1 MSTKLYSGLIIN
13 IGDILEEGRKQAV
26 VSVNIVLLKT
36 YWKIGKEIVEYEQNG
51 KEKAEYG
58 SVLLNN
64 LSKDLRLRYGKGFSM
79 SNVYLMRLLFIK
91 YPIFQTVSGKFKRS
105 KKLQK
110 VSAKSKAS
118 QISQTLSEQLTWSHY
133 TELLG
138 VSDDNARSFYEKQCV
153 SEHWSVRELRRQIDS
168 ALYTRLL
175 LSKDK
180 KGLLELS
187 KKGQIIEKP
196 KDVVKDPYILE
207 FLNIP
212 ENYKFSEKELESKI
226 IDKLQ
231 SFLLEL
237 GKGFTFVKRQYRI
250 TLDNTDFYVDLVFY
264 HRILKC
270 FVLIDLKIGKA
281 NHTDIGQMNM
291 YLNYFKKEENSKE
304 DNPPIGIILSAEKD
318 NLQVEFALGGIT
330 NNLFVSKYKLYLPTK
345 EELKKLI

>member
-1 MSTKLYSGLIIN
+1 MIM
-13 IGDILEEGRKQAV
+13 Q
-26 VSVNIVLLKT
+26 
-36 YWKIGKEIVEYEQNG
+36 
-51 KEKAEYG
+51 
-58 SVLLNN
+58 
-64 LSKDLRLRYGKGFSM
+64 
-79 SNVYLMRLLFIK
+79 
-91 YPIFQTVSGKFKRS
+91 
-105 KKLQK
+105 
-110 VSAKSKAS
+110 
-118 QISQTLSEQLTWSHY
+118 
-133 TELLG
+133 
-138 VSDDNARSFYEKQCV
+138 RSFYEKQCV